1 MNLQPQPPKL
11 PKTLQVR
18 SRAPARPLAGPPALT
33 AAECTLRGGLRKRV
47 QERDSQRRLIVI
59 LQKATLE
66 TTKVGKSGAY
76 ELLNC
81 DDHQN
86 ILRKHNRDIA
96 DCRPDITHQV
106 RRARRRRRRRRRGVR
121 GRTNV

>member
-1 MNLQPQPPKL
+1 MA
-11 PKTLQVR
+11 
-18 SRAPARPLAGPPALT
+18 APTVLT
-33 AAECTLRGGLRKRV
+33 DKECTPDSGPIERV

-106 RRARRRRRRRRRGVR
+106 RRAAVATKSAGVR
-121 GRTNV
+121 V